1 MIGFECEG
9 SREDRRR
16 HLQEVLGRNR
26 VWFHDDPG
34 VAEIML
40 DLQVMHLL
48 DAIRRSSEPQC
59 HASLVDAGFG
69 PLRELTLR
77 LDRLEAFGMICH
89 HAATKET
96 PSGFLAVDNVLCV
109 FHDGTQA
116 ALEFFGRYR
125 AMVSEFNDGMPIAV
139 EEERADSILTDR
151 VFMLTP
157 GEYAHI
163 EAALYRA
170 CRECRALEDR
180 IGQSDSEEATKTPI
194 RVMVRMTKVACE
206 GPLLA
211 PLAYFDRQD
220 LEQAESTF
228 KAIRGR
234 LTPRQN
240 DIASLLLDGSTAAAV
255 SEKLGISVNT
265 VKSAIREIYKRV
277 GVSSKAEFVQRMTD

>member
-1 MIGFECEG
+1 MDPSEHDQ

-16 HLQEVLGRNR
+16 ELQKTLGRNR

-34 VAEIML
+34 FAEIVL
-40 DLQVMHLL
+40 DLEVMHLL
-48 DAIRRSSEPQC
+48 DAIRRSSDPQC
-59 HASLVDAGFG
+59 HSSLVAAGLG
-69 PLRELTLR
+69 SLMEVTSR
-77 LDRLEAFGMICH
+77 LDRLETFGMIRH
-89 HAATKET
+89 HAAAKES
-96 PSGFLAVDNVLCV
+96 PSGFVALDNVLCV
-109 FHDGTQA
+109 FHDGTEA
-116 ALEFFGRYR
+116 ALEFFDRYR
-125 AMVSEFNDGMPIAV
+125 AMVGEFNDGMPLAV

-151 VFMLTP
+151 IFMLTP
-157 GEYAHI
+157 DEYAHI
-163 EAALYRA
+163 EASLYRA

-180 IGQSDSEEATKTPI
+180 IGESDSEEATRMPT
-194 RVMVRMTKVACE
+194 RVMVRMTKVASK

-228 KAIRGR
+228 KSIRGR

-265 VKSAIREIYKRV
+265 VKSAIREIYRRV